1 MTTESVRS
9 CPRGMTLVEVV
20 IALAILGMIATL
32 ALGGLRLG
40 VRTWETVGQ
49 RVETES
55 HAQIVRAFLRRT
67 LAQATPVLE
76 IGTDRKPRPV
86 FRGDGESLSMVA
98 PLAEYLGLGG
108 LQRLEFGVE
117 DQGRN
122 DGYRLV
128 MTRALYYPPR
138 SDSEKQPNE
147 GEKPERHV
155 LIEDAARIE
164 FEYLRDLGDGQR
176 EWSGQWTGETEMP
189 LAIKLAVEPLSER
202 VPASDLVV
210 PLRITMAKGRR

>member
-1 MTTESVRS
+1 MTTDHARS
-9 CPRGMTLVEVV
+9 LPRGMSLVEVV
-20 IALAILGMIATL
+20 ISLAILGMIATL

-40 VRTWETVGQ
+40 VRTWENVGQ
-49 RVETES
+49 LVETDS
-55 HAQIVRAFLRRT
+55 HEQIVRAFLRRT

-76 IGTDRKPRPV
+76 VGADRKPRPV
-86 FRGDGESLSMVA
+86 FRGDGESLSMIA

-117 DQGRN
+117 EQGRD

-138 SDSEKQPNE
+138 SDSETQPNE
-147 GEKPERHV
+147 GEEPERHI

-164 FEYLRDLGDGQR
+164 LEYLRDQGDGQT
-176 EWSGQWTGETEMP
+176 EWSGQWISETEMP
-189 LAIKLAVEPLSER
+189 LAIRLAVEPLSDR
-202 VPASDLVV
+202 APASDLVV
-210 PLRITMAKGRR
+210 PLRITMATGRR